1 MVVIYSLAAALTGG
15 WLLDRLGVPAGAL
28 VGAMLGVGIP
38 RMLGVPTWSIPPAG
52 RFVAYVIVGALLGQ
66 TFSRE
71 TPRLL
76 AESFVPIISVVVAFI
91 GLGAVLAYLLWRF
104 GGLDPITS
112 YLATSPGAIAQM
124 GVLSAE
130 AGAVA
135 PLVLSVHLLRVTSVI
150 LITPLIVKLL
160 KA

>member
-1 MVVIYSLAAALTGG
+1 MVVLYSVALALGGG
-15 WLLDRLGVPAGAL
+15 WLLQRLGVPAGAL
-28 VGAMLGVGIP
+28 VGAMLGIGIP
-38 RMLGVPTWSIPPAG
+38 RMLGVATWSIPPAG
-52 RFVAYVIVGALLGQ
+52 RFVAYVVVGALLGQ
-66 TFSRE
+66 SFTRE
-71 TPRLL
+71 TPRLV
-76 AESFVPIISVVVAFI
+76 ADSFLPIVSVVIAFI
-91 GLGAVLAYLLWRF
+91 VIGFALAYCLWRF
-104 GGLDPITS
+104 GGLDAITS
-112 YLATSPGAIAQM
+112 YLATSPGAIAQV